1 MIEGLNK
8 KVVFSYDD
16 EARVWIAQVQGVDVL
31 EGIILEDS
39 SFVTLAHRMEVAIKD
54 MEELLGLCG
63 DMFPL

>member
-8 KVVFSYDD
+8 KVIFSFDD

-39 SFVTLAHRMEVAIKD
+39 YFATLAHRMEVAIKD
-54 MEELLGLCG
+54 MEEVLCM
-63 DMFPL
+63 D